1 MNNSTSFQL
10 FQLDGQFSVRKPF
23 ILLLLVA
30 IMLVIYYPAIFGEI
44 IKLDDVYLI
53 KNLSNIKSWELIGT
67 FHPNSPGGIYYR
79 PVTMVTYYL
88 DKDLFGLDP
97 GFMKIENIMMHILNA
112 FLVYWLAYQLL
123 IEDKRKESLV
133 PFVSA
138 LFFGL
143 HPINTESVSWISGRT
158 DVLACTFILL
168 SANLLVRF
176 KHTYKYRYLAVS
188 SLFLALGF
196 LSKET
201 ALGFLP
207 GAVLMLLSNNGPTG
221 ESATRPIES
230 FWSSDRAGLFSLFGI
245 LGAGI
250 LFLFLRLSAFTS
262 NTTRFGLT
270 LSIIASDIP
279 VSTFVVL
286 NALAFYVK
294 KLYLPLPLNFAI
306 IEPDPLYDFF
316 GLPIVI
322 FSLYLL
328 LKKRTMVATVF
339 LAGVILIT
347 PAFLVAFKQIAW
359 TAYAE
364 RYVYMASAFVVVAS
378 VISVGSLLNKIRL
391 HIALKT
397 AFVLILLVLAG
408 TATYGR
414 SAIWKYNLTLFQDT
428 IEKSPNYSIV
438 RTLYGFSLVERGD
451 YKDARI
457 QFERAKKQED
467 KRLNFSHVSPD
478 INELLGYAPDA
489 DLGLAYLLE
498 REGKA
503 AEAVAAYERILLNT
517 NGKFGLA
524 LNRLIP
530 LLMDLI
536 VEARRPSQI
545 NLYRN
550 KLLNYTHEK
559 FEYNDA
565 EVLYWAGKSLL
576 ARGDRQGARELF
588 TRAYERIDDS
598 DKFKESI
605 KKTIGR
611 LDGRHAALI
620 L

>member
-1 MNNSTSFQL
+1 MNNTIPLRLVPFST
-10 FQLDGQFSVRKPF
+10 QFLVRKPF
-23 ILLLLVA
+23 IFLLLIAMV
-30 IMLVIYYPAIFGEI
+30 LVIFYPAIFGEI

-53 KNLSNIKSWELIGT
+53 RNLSNIKSWDLIGT
-67 FHPNSPGGIYYR
+67 FHPNGPGGIYYR

-97 GFMKIENIMMHILNA
+97 GFMKLENIFQHIINA

-123 IEDKRKESLV
+123 PENKRKQSRV

-138 LFFGL
+138 LFFGF
-143 HPINTESVSWISGRT
+143 HPVNTESVNWISGRT

-168 SANLLVRF
+168 SANFIVRF
-176 KHTYKYRYLAVS
+176 KHTYKYHFIGVS

-201 ALGFLP
+201 ALSFLP
-207 GAVLMLLSNNGPTG
+207 GAVLMLFSHAGSTVDIT
-221 ESATRPIES
+221 ERPAES
-230 FWSSDRAGLFSLFGI
+230 FRRNDCAGNVSLFGI
-245 LGAGI
+245 LAAVI
-250 LFLFLRLSAFTS
+250 LFVALRLSAFTS

-286 NALAFYVK
+286 NALAFYLK
-294 KLYLPLPLNFAI
+294 KLYFPLPLNFAI

-316 GLPIVI
+316 GLPIII

-328 LKKRTMVATVF
+328 LKKRTMVAAVF
-339 LAGVILIT
+339 LAGVFLIA

-364 RYVYMASAFVVVAS
+364 RYVYMSSAFIVVAS
-378 VISVGSLLNKIRL
+378 VISVDSLLNKIRL

-397 AFVLILLVLAG
+397 VFVLTLLVLAG

-451 YKDARI
+451 YKNARI

-467 KRLNFSHVSPD
+467 HRLMFSHASPE

-489 DLGLAYLLE
+489 DLGIAYLLE

-503 AEAVAAYERILLNT
+503 AEAVAAYERILRNT

-524 LNRLIP
+524 LKRLIP

-536 VEARRPSQI
+536 VESRRPSQI

-550 KLLNYTHEK
+550 KLLNYTREK
-559 FEYNDA
+559 FEYEDA

-576 ARGDRQGARELF
+576 VRGDHQGARELF
-588 TRAYERIDDS
+588 TRAYERSDDS

-605 KKTIGR
+605 KKIIGR
-611 LDGRHAALI
+611 LDGRCAALI
-620 L
+620 S